1 MLKRNCLVGFLL
13 VAVLSSAATTKIGI
27 VSDTHI
33 GWKGSAERLETAY
46 RLFKS
51 QGITNIFNLGDI
63 ADRHVDAW
71 YQKYVEIRN
80 RVYPEG
86 VDEVFVYHS
95 HDTME
100 FPNKTS
106 QDSAAFAAVRER
118 LSAKNGPYHSFELE
132 GYPFLVY
139 PRSASARRMEEEI
152 SAAEKSHPGK
162 PVFVLDH
169 MPPACTVQGSES
181 GAGGSELARR
191 VFNTHPRVVALSGHV
206 HGNLMHE
213 GKIWQGEFTAVGL
226 ASFKDQPAS
235 NGEYMVVVLELDEN
249 KAVFRRYL
257 LSSGREYR
265 PESPWTVTFPYD
277 PANPQYSRER
287 LAKETPQ
294 PAFPKDAV
302 LKLSSAANG
311 AGGVKCQFPDAVNLE
326 WTSHYLVAVED
337 ATHDHENPRSVII
350 AGAGRY
356 AVPAKSRRPI
366 VCKLNAGYFTAGE
379 KVRIVVTPVGFY
391 NNKGKPLSGEFVVRP
406 EKEGRWRVVFDGIPK
421 GAKKGEYIS
430 TRTELTFPDDVWAT
444 KPGTRY
450 RFTFDMAL
458 DQKSLLP
465 STIRVVTPNDDGLF
479 GKVMLRIDGSS
490 TVRRYCYE
498 RDRPDKKGPWKVH
511 FAGSRNRV
519 RVDGFR
525 IEVAEPKP
533 TKGP

>member
-1 MLKRNCLVGFLL
+1 MRICVVACFLL
-13 VAVLSSAATTKIGI
+13 AATASFAATKIGI

-33 GWKGSAERLETAY
+33 GWKGSAERLEAAY

-51 QGITNIFNLGDI
+51 QGVTNIFNLGDI

-71 YQKYVEIRN
+71 YDKYVEVRN

-100 FPNKTS
+100 FPDKTPES
-106 QDSAAFAAVRER
+106 LKAFAAAQKR
-118 LSAKNGPYHSFELE
+118 LLAKNGPYHSFEME
-132 GYPFLVY
+132 GIPFLVY
-139 PRSASARRMEEEI
+139 PKAAASSRMEAEI

-162 PVFVLDH
+162 PIFVLDH

-181 GAGGSELARR
+181 GAGGSESARR
-191 VFNTHPRVVALSGHV
+191 VFNAHPRVVALSGHV

-235 NGEYMVVVLELDEN
+235 KGEYMAVILELDD
-249 KAVFRRYL
+249 KQAVFHRYL

-265 PESPWTVTFPYD
+265 PESPWTVKFPYD
-277 PANPQYSRER
+277 PASPRYSPAR
-287 LAKETPQ
+287 LAKETPL
-294 PAFPKDAV
+294 PVFPKNAV

-311 AGGVKCQFPDAVNLE
+311 AGGVKCLFPDAANLE

-337 ATHDHENPRSVII
+337 ATHGSENPRSVVM

-356 AVPAKSRRPI
+356 AVPAEFRRPI

-379 KVRIVVTPVGFY
+379 KVRITVTPVGFY
-391 NNKGKPLSGEFVVRP
+391 NNKGKPLFGEFVVRP

-421 GAKKGEYIS
+421 GAKKGEYVS
-430 TRTELTFPDDVWAT
+430 TRTELTFPEDVWAT

-511 FAGSRNRV
+511 FAGSQNRV
-519 RVDGFR
+519 RVDSFR
-525 IEVAEPKP
+525 IEVSEPALES
-533 TKGP
+533 GRQ